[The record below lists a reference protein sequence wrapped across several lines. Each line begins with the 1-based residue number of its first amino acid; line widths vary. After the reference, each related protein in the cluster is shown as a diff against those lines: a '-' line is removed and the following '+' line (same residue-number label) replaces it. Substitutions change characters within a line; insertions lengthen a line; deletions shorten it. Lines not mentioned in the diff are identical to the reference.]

1 MIYIDIDPILYG
13 KITGVARVGLS
24 LIHSLSLEADLVLVS
39 DLMAGNLSDPPEVVQ
54 LRSIKK
60 GALKELYSLEAIRKT
75 IQETPSDPCST
86 NNVIAGTG
94 IYPLW
99 RPSKRIF
106 QKEIGIF
113 HDFSAITHPEKHGN
127 ETVGRFSHLILL
139 SEKFNDGNVCVSSAT
154 QKDLKRF
161 STLQNSTVLQNGP
174 SPFDFSTFRRKKLR
188 EDTSK
193 GLQVAYLGTVEP
205 RKRVL
210 ELLRWWDG
218 SQYRSPS
225 SMLTISGEVGWWAN
239 EEFREQ
245 FEDLCDRVSANVEL
259 RGYVTEESYWK
270 TISEADLCVYPSS
283 YEGFG
288 FPILD
293 ALLVGTPVVSCPNSS
308 LVEFK
313 DFGVE
318 YVLGDEPWNW
328 DKHVDK
334 ALSKPLHPISDLIN
348 HFSWKNWTNYLLK

>member
-24 LIHSLSLEADLVLVS
+24 LIHALSLEENLVLVS
-39 DLMAGNLSDPPEVVQ
+39 DLMAGNLQDPPSSVQ
-54 LRSIKK
+54 VRYIDRE
-60 GALKELYSLEAIRKT
+60 ALKNHNSLDAIRKK
-75 IQETPSDPCST
+75 IQDTPSAPFST
-86 NNVIAGTG
+86 NDLIAGTG

-127 ETVGRFSHLILL
+127 ETIDRFSQLIML

-154 QKDLKRF
+154 QKDLNRF
-161 STLQNSTVLQNGP
+161 TQLQNSTVLQNGP
-174 SPFDFSTFRRKKLR
+174 SPFDLTTVSGKKLR
-188 EDTSK
+188 EDTSR

-210 ELLRWWDG
+210 ELLRWWEG
-218 SQYRSPS
+218 SRYRSLS
-225 SMLTISGEVGWWAN
+225 SMLTISGEIGWWADDD
-239 EEFREQ
+239 FREQ
-245 FEDLCDRVSANVEL
+245 FAILCESVSPNVEL

-288 FPILD
+288 FPVLD

-328 DKHVDK
+328 DKHVFK
-334 ALSKPLHPISDLIN
+334 ALNRPPHPVPDLIKS
-348 HFSWKNWTNYLLK
+348 FSWKNWTNYLLK